1 MRIASATL
9 VLALVGGLGLA
20 AAVPWGGPPRP
31 TTVAELLGLEPA
43 GAELDAR
50 RANAVAVLIAD
61 CMRRRGL
68 SWRPVPEPAADI
80 PDPGLDPVA
89 WADRWG
95 FGISTTVDRPV
106 PPGVA
111 DRNLSKL
118 ASLTQAAQSG
128 YRIALHGSSGHLGC
142 HEAATERVYGLRD
155 RLLKPIRAELDR
167 LDADVDAD
175 PGTAKALAT
184 WRGCVAEVSSG
195 LTIDRRSL
203 PGALMERFA
212 NGPAATRGSRRVALR
227 AVQTEE
233 RRVAGVIARCEVAYG
248 AARRQV
254 AARHEARFIAAHREA
269 LVRIG
274 AAIRAAEAA
283 LPTLPPLP
291 P

>member
-20 AAVPWGGPPRP
+20 AAVLWGGPPRP
-31 TTVAELLGLEPA
+31 ATVAELLGLEPA
-43 GAELDAR
+43 GPELDAR

-61 CMRRRGL
+61 CMGRRGL
-68 SWRPVPEPAADI
+68 SWRPVPEPLPAI
-80 PDPGLDPVA
+80 PDPELDPVA

-95 FGISTTVDRPV
+95 FGISTTADRPL
-106 PPGVA
+106 PRGVA
-111 DRNLSKL
+111 DPNLSTL
-118 ASLTQAAQSG
+118 ASLPPTAQRG
-128 YRIALHGSSGHLGC
+128 YRLALHGTAGHPGC

-155 RLLKPIRAELDR
+155 RLLEPIRAELDR
-167 LDADVDAD
+167 LDQDIDAD

-195 LTIDRRSL
+195 YTIDRRTL
-203 PGALMERFA
+203 PGALMEQFA
-212 NGPAATRGSRRVALR
+212 NGTAGSRGGRVKLR
-227 AVQTEE
+227 ALQSEE

-254 AARHEARFIAAHREA
+254 AARHEARLIAAHKDE

-283 LPTLPPLP
+283 LPTLPPVP

>member
-1 MRIASATL
+1 L
-9 VLALVGGLGLA
+9 LLALIGGLGLA
-20 AAVPWGGPPRP
+20 AAVVWGGPTRS

-50 RANAVAVLIAD
+50 RANAVAALIAD
-61 CMRRRGL
+61 CMARLGL
-68 SWRPVPEPAADI
+68 SWRPVAEPGPDI
-80 PDPGLDPVA
+80 PDPALDPVA

-95 FGISTTVDRPV
+95 FGVSTTADRPL

-111 DRNLSKL
+111 DPNLSTL
-118 ASLTQAAQSG
+118 ASLPPTAQRD
-128 YRIALHGSSGHLGC
+128 YRLALHGSPGHHGC
-142 HEAATERVYGLRD
+142 HEVATERVYGLRD
-155 RLLKPIRAELDR
+155 RLLQPIRADLDG
-167 LDADVDAD
+167 LDADIDAD

-195 LTIDRRSL
+195 LTIDRRTL

-212 NGPAATRGSRRVALR
+212 NGTAAISGGRVALR
-227 AVQTEE
+227 ALQTEE

-248 AARRQV
+248 AVRRQV
-254 AARHEARFIAAHREA
+254 AARNEVRFLATHQEA

-283 LPTLPPLP
+283 LPTLPPIP